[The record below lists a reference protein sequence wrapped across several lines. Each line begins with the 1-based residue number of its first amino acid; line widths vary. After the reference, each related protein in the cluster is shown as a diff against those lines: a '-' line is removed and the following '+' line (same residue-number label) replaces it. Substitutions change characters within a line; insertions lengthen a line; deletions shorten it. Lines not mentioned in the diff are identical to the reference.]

1 MTVMRQDKIV
11 KMANDI
17 GAFYQSDPDHDA
29 AIVAMLSHISRF
41 WAKRMREK
49 LIAHAKEADSGLS
62 PLSLAVAERL
72 AAASVTTAL
81 KS

>member
-17 GAFYQSDPDHDA
+17 GTFYQSDPNRDA
-29 AIVAMLSHISRF
+29 AIAAMLSHISRF

-62 PLSLAVAERL
+62 AMSLAVAERL